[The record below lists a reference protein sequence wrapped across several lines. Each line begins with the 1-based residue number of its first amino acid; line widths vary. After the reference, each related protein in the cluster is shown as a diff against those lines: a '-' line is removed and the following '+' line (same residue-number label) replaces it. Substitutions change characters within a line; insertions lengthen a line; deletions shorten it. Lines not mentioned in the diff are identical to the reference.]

1 MATQPVDGYVI
12 RRAIEEYGSFKKAIE
27 VLKNEIA
34 ALEGK
39 KASLEEALKN
49 EIATLEDERASLEKE
64 NSQRENRNSELEMT
78 KDETSTAITDMANR
92 LTDKKFELNRLSQ
105 DIERDRRQYELF
117 QGFLAMIIHS
127 TSESRI
133 INTLIPSLQELA
145 NPGWRTWK
153 SNEELRSLFMR
164 RVFGDHLKS
173 FRCKRCGSS
182 FIFKPGSDKIRINP
196 SICLA
201 CNSIYEIKPDDS
213 FLKAMVS
220 EEQLENVH
228 TAERYIEENEKLE
241 PLNVFLEVKCEICG
255 EPIQEWT
262 ENNIFNA
269 KEGYGWAHNQ
279 CWQSAAGIKIIFE
292 KTAQIL
298 KEEQEKSR
306 AAQVQPLI
314 NLTWPL

>member
-117 QGFLAMIIHS
+117 QGFLAMIASSPSATGSIKAV
-127 TSESRI
+127 I
-133 INTLIPSLQELA
+133 ASLQELVGS
-145 NPGWRTWK
+145 GWYSLK
-153 SNEELRSLFMR
+153 SDGELRSLIVVSVTGFILSTLLR
-164 RVFGDHLKS
+164 PIRVQ
-173 FRCKRCGSS
+173 
-182 FIFKPGSDKIRINP
+182 
-196 SICLA
+196 
-201 CNSIYEIKPDDS
+201 
-213 FLKAMVS
+213 
-220 EEQLENVH
+220 EQ
-228 TAERYIEENEKLE
+228 T
-241 PLNVFLEVKCEICG
+241 
-255 EPIQEWT
+255 
-262 ENNIFNA
+262 
-269 KEGYGWAHNQ
+269 
-279 CWQSAAGIKIIFE
+279 
-292 KTAQIL
+292 
-298 KEEQEKSR
+298 
-306 AAQVQPLI
+306 
-314 NLTWPL
+314 